1 MKKFILHLIILV
13 VILVLGGLVFL
24 GVTGYD
30 AYMKAIK
37 ETSISDKINEI
48 QAEKNY
54 TKIDDV
60 SEMYK
65 NAVIAVEDHRFYEH
79 GGIDIIATMR
89 AMVRNIKSKE
99 LLEGGSTITQQLAK
113 NTYFTQ
119 SKSFVRKVSEA
130 FMALKY
136 EKECDKDTIFELY
149 INTSYFGDGYYNVKE
164 ASLGYFNKLPS
175 ELNDYEATLLAG
187 VPNAPSIYAP
197 TVNFELASQR
207 QNQVLDKMVKYK
219 YITEEK
225 KKEIQSQK
233 EQYKK
238 YFEEKNEGR
247 NIYE

>member
-48 QAEKNY
+48 QTEKNY

-79 GGIDIIATMR
+79 CGIDIIATMR
-89 AMVRNIKSKE
+89 AMARNIKSKE